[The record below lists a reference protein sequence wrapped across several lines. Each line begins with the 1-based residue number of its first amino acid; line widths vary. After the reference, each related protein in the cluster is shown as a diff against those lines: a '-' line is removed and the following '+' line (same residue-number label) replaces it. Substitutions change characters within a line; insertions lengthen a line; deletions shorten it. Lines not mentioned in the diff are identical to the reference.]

1 MSSLPAEEE
10 ITESQR
16 TVYTEASAAMRHYS
30 GLQFAIQTL
39 YLASIGAL
47 ASAAFLSERTNLLFG
62 SKAIA
67 VWALGA
73 AVMVTIFFLLLTLSC
88 ERHREHFSMK
98 ARKLE
103 SRLLQAEVADVPRSP
118 HIGASAALKGFYV
131 FNLLIWLLATI
142 ARANALP
149 GF

>member
-1 MSSLPAEEE
+1 MSIVPEEAE
-10 ITESQR
+10 ITASQR
-16 TVYTEASAAMRHYS
+16 TIYTEASAAMRHYS

-62 SKAIA
+62 STTIA

-73 AVMVTIFFLLLTLSC
+73 AMIVTIFFLLLTLSC
-88 ERHREHFSMK
+88 ERHREHFSIK
-98 ARKLE
+98 ARQLE
-103 SRLLQAEVADVPRSP
+103 GRLLQTEAADVPRSP

-131 FNLLIWLLATI
+131 FNLLIWLLATMV
-142 ARANALP
+142 RANALP